1 VCFSLLLIQSVH
13 YFELTLPA
21 YRYAGQGLCDGPASV
36 LSVHLSR
43 HLHVAAAGSL
53 LGALCARDVDR
64 LLHGRRSAANAG
76 SATLSADVGSWT
88 QSCCYC
94 AVNCTNA
101 VNGWKW
107 WRLLTSAADLVTRL
121 LPTLGSLH
129 RVATCLENPGIWQL
143 SGKYRGKN
151 LVNSAIYTVS
161 VPCIANCKISQK
173 YYSASSLSIAYLRFA
188 TASVFSWM
196 FWTRFRATLFLI
208 ESFLDILQRRWSRH
222 SLLVAL
228 TKIYARNEWHKMV
241 MGAAESGKMSGN
253 STVSGDWSPCLQY
266 FVFTIYCWAFST
278 GYTMQLY
285 YCSLWHLTD
294 TL

>member
-1 VCFSLLLIQSVH
+1 MQGRVYVTVRRPSCLSTCPIIRTSLLRVRCWVLCGHEMSIDCCTAGAQQQTWAV
-13 YFELTLPA
+13 P
-21 YRYAGQGLCDGPASV
+21 RYQPTQEAEHSPVVTVLWIVQMQWMAGNDGACWLRQRIWWHGCYQHSV
-36 LSVHLSR
+36 LYT
-43 HLHVAAAGSL
+43 GSPL
-53 LGALCARDVDR
+53 VWKTRKCPGNL
-64 LLHGRRSAANAG
+64 
-76 SATLSADVGSWT
+76 T
-88 QSCCYC
+88 
-94 AVNCTNA
+94 AV
-101 VNGWKW
+101 W
-107 WRLLTSAADLVTRL
+107 
-121 LPTLGSLH
+121 
-129 RVATCLENPGIWQL
+129 EI
-143 SGKYRGKN
+143 SGKESCRGK
-151 LVNSAIYTVS
+151 
-161 VPCIANCKISQK
+161 
-173 YYSASSLSIAYLRFA
+173 LSIAYLRFA

-196 FWTRFRATLFLI
+196 FWTRFRATFFLI

-278 GYTMQLY
+278 GYTVQLY